1 MDSNDV
7 GTYLDG
13 WGMSIA
19 TQRAKER
26 QNRTPGVKVMAET
39 VFVGELKVGGAGAR
53 GWKVRAPGVVRGKQP
68 GGAGAQGLG

>member
-1 MDSNDV
+1 MESNDA

-26 QNRTPGVKVMAET
+26 QNLTPDVEDMTET
-39 VFVGELKVGGAGAR
+39 R
-53 GWKVRAPGVVRGKQP
+53 N
-68 GGAGAQGLG
+68 

>member
-1 MDSNDV
+1 MDDMVDGLGKDAKILMESNGV

-26 QNRTPGVKVMAET
+26 QNLTPDVEDMTKT
-39 VFVGELKVGGAGAR
+39 R
-53 GWKVRAPGVVRGKQP
+53 NQPKQF
-68 GGAGAQGLG
+68 LN